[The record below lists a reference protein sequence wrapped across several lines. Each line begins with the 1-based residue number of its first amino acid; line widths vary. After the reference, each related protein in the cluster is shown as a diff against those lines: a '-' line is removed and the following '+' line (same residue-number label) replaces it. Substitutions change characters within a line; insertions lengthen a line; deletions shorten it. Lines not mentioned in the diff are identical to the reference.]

1 MTYPKTIKT
10 PAATRLRVLAAV
22 LAVIAAPGAGFADDT
37 GEQEYMN
44 SCAVCHGIDGAGAGP
59 MMSVLSVAPPPL
71 TALSKANDGVFPMAR
86 VIEIIDGRRD
96 VRGHGTTN
104 MPVWGAVYT
113 QPTQAQVDPEGARL
127 AVRGRI
133 LSLAYYLESI
143 QE

>member
-1 MTYPKTIKT
+1 MTHFQTMT
-10 PAATRLRVLAAV
+10 PFVRLCAASLAILAAPATT
-22 LAVIAAPGAGFADDT
+22 LADAT

-44 SCAVCHGIDGAGAGP
+44 SCAVCHGIDGAGRGP
-59 MMSVLSVAPPPL
+59 MMQVLSVAPPPL
-71 TALSKANDGVFPMAR
+71 TGLSQANDGVFPMAR